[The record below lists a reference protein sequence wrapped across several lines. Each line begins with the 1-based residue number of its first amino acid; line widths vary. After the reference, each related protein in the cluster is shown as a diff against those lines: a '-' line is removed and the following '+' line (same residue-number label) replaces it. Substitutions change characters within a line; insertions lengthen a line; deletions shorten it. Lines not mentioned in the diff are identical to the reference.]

1 MNLSDYINLIEPLDE
16 SMLVLSQKRWDNIA
30 KPLKSLGKL
39 EKAVSRMAAISQKN
53 GKVDISKPA
62 LLVMC
67 GDHGVV
73 CEGVTQIDSSVTK
86 IVADSFQNSETTV
99 TVMSKFAGV
108 DVFPVDVGINC
119 DTYENKELL
128 PFKVCDRKIKKGTE
142 NILLCD
148 AMTNKECEKAVLT
161 GIECVKELKEKG
173 YNIIA
178 TGEMGIGNTT
188 PSSVL
193 AAIYTGLNAKEA
205 TGKGAGLSKEGYNRK
220 IQVVDKTINRVL
232 NNYKKEDYLGVISAC
247 SGLEIAALTGV
258 FLGGAVYKVPVVC
271 DGLISTVA
279 ALMAEKIA
287 PLSKNYISGSHISA
301 EPSVNAVIK
310 TAGIETYIDCQ
321 MCLGEGTGAV
331 AVIPLFQMACDVY
344 NKMSTF
350 EDFKMENYKDYEKE

>member
-1 MNLSDYINLIEPLDE
+1 MNLSYYTNLIEPVDE

-39 EKAVSRMAAISQKN
+39 EKAITRMAAINVNKDR
-53 GKVDISKPA
+53 VDISKPA

-73 CEGVTQIDSSVTK
+73 CEGVTQTDSSVTK

-119 DTYENKELL
+119 GRYKNKELL

-142 NILLCD
+142 NILIRS
-148 AMTNKECEKAVLT
+148 AMTYEECEKAVLT

-193 AAIYTGLNAKEA
+193 ASIYTDLSAKEA
-205 TGKGAGLSKEGYNRK
+205 TGKGAGLSKEGYDRK
-220 IQVVDKTINRVL
+220 IQVVGKTINRVL
-232 NNYKKEDYLGVISAC
+232 NNYNKEDYLGVLSSC
-247 SGLEIAALTGV
+247 GGLEIAALTGV
-258 FLGGAVYKVPVVC
+258 FLGGAVYKIPVVC
-271 DGLISTVA
+271 DGLISSVA

-287 PLSKNYISGSHISA
+287 PLSRYYIFGSHISA
-301 EPSVNAVIK
+301 EPAVKAVIK
-310 TAGIETYIDCQ
+310 TCKIETYIDCG

-350 EDFKMENYKDYEKE
+350 EDFNMENYKDYEKE